1 MPSATNLIFL
11 EGAAH
16 KPKGDVVLV
25 DVAKEDASIVIADLK
40 ELEIPER
47 GSIAIEEIDS
57 HVSDVADQ
65 AEIAAHGMPTDAVV
79 WEQVEARTSENI
91 ELSANFV
98 VFMVLAGML
107 ATIGILLDS
116 PILII
121 GAMVVGPEFGPI
133 AALCVA
139 IVQRRSEVAKRSLIA
154 LAVGFP
160 AVILVG
166 ALLTLAIDAA
176 GLVPDDFSTDD
187 HPFTEFVSDPGAL
200 SFLVAFI
207 AGTAGVLSLTSTK
220 SGALIGVLISV
231 TTLPAAVNI
240 GLAAAFG
247 DWDESAASLAQLAIN
262 LGAIM
267 LAGVLTLY
275 VQRRL
280 YQRRRRAHLDHE
292 ARGTAGLPMGESRRK
307 KPAARA

>member
-160 AVILVG
+160 VG
-166 ALLTLAIDAA
+166 HPVAALLTLAIDAA
-176 GLVPDDFSTDD
+176 GLTPDDFSHRRSIRSPNSSRT
-187 HPFTEFVSDPGAL
+187 PTSSRSSSRSSRAPPG
-200 SFLVAFI
+200 SF
-207 AGTAGVLSLTSTK
+207 
-220 SGALIGVLISV
+220 
-231 TTLPAAVNI
+231 P
-240 GLAAAFG
+240 
-247 DWDESAASLAQLAIN
+247 
-262 LGAIM
+262 
-267 LAGVLTLY
+267 
-275 VQRRL
+275 
-280 YQRRRRAHLDHE
+280 
-292 ARGTAGLPMGESRRK
+292 
-307 KPAARA
+307 